1 MFLLGSSAL
10 GHDGFP
16 VQAQA
21 HKFHTFGVD
30 IQSFLSNADLQ
41 EFDKMHGVCTV
52 HVCTYFLYPPQLG
65 ARLIDDRGVLSTSL
79 HLKTMLNTKF
89 YWAWVYKDWLLLWDR
104 PDIGDN
110 DCQSCLQWVWLK
122 AKHQIET
129 LRSFRPRRPP
139 APWNLPCA
147 KEPVAMILHPTQR
160 CSWGM
165 LLVQCSRRSTVSQ
178 PLWWPSWPS
187 WMALWHRWIGNLHPV
202 DHHDIISMQQAPR
215 AAVKSFP
222 ARCAK
227 SMSSWTNDQKQSG
240 SPWLPL
246 YDRGRRRPSDKL
258 RDFLYRNRRF
268 GISQGPQ
275 DYQSG
280 DTTLGDHHGNRC
292 CYWLSQ
298 VSAAVWA
305 EGYEASAPTWDDDC
319 GNANGQSR
327 CYSSRS
333 SSTST
338 E

>member
-1 MFLLGSSAL
+1 
-10 GHDGFP
+10 
-16 VQAQA
+16 
-21 HKFHTFGVD
+21 
-30 IQSFLSNADLQ
+30 
-41 EFDKMHGVCTV
+41 
-52 HVCTYFLYPPQLG
+52 
-65 ARLIDDRGVLSTSL
+65 
-79 HLKTMLNTKF
+79 
-89 YWAWVYKDWLLLWDR
+89 
-104 PDIGDN
+104 
-110 DCQSCLQWVWLK
+110 
-122 AKHQIET
+122 
-129 LRSFRPRRPP
+129 
-139 APWNLPCA
+139 
-147 KEPVAMILHPTQR
+147 MILHPTQR
-160 CSWGM
+160 CSPRVCCWCSAVEGLLSQIT
-165 LLVQCSRRSTVSQ
+165 LLVAILTFVDG
-178 PLWWPSWPS
+178 PLASLDWESSSCGSPWY
-187 WMALWHRWIGNLHPV
+187 HRE
-202 DHHDIISMQQAPR
+202 MQQAPR

-227 SMSSWTNDQKQSG
+227 SMPSWTNDQKQSG

-258 RDFLYRNRRF
+258 RDFLHRDRRF